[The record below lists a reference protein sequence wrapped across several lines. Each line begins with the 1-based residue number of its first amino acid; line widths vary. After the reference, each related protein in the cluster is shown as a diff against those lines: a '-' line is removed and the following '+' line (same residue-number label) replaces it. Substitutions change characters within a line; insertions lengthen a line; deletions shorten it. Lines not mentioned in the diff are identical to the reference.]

1 MNRISPTLVQDWA
14 TQAHKDGLS
23 PRSVRK
29 YHVLLSSIFVR
40 AVKDRVLVYNPCDHT
55 ELPKI
60 ITRKARTLTPDEY
73 LRLLAAMPAQFHLM
87 VETLIE
93 TGLRWGELIALKP
106 RHIDFLR
113 RSITIEETIVEIS
126 KAHSPPP
133 ASATSP
139 SPTRKTTNPGPSAS
153 AKPGST
159 PSSNTSPPTASG
171 TTTSCSPPRPA
182 PRSPATP
189 SAPAS
194 GCPPSRPPTSTSAS
208 TTCARPTPPGYWPEE
223 PTSSPSWTAWA
234 TPRSRPPEIP
244 SHPPGHRPTQPRRP
258 QPRPDSTA
266 LTRAGETSRS
276 LKKHSVAARD
286 PSIGGPRRHPT
297 EGAEIGLRHQHEE
310 EQPQRCTPAASAAR
324 VPRAALR

>member
-1 MNRISPTLVQDWA
+1 MVVTESGRHAQAGDPSYTTSLDSTYLNYLNKHFYPFFGTRQMNRISPTLVQDWA

-126 KAHSPPP
+126 KAHSPNRPALRRQALPERQRTQDLRHPP
-133 ASATSP
+133 SLARRRRRTHRHQRHRA
-139 SPTRKTTNPGPSAS
+139 RR
-153 AKPGST
+153 
-159 PSSNTSPPTASG
+159 PPVRHQGRHPDLPQHLPHPHVAARRQG
-171 TTTSCSPPRPA
+171 VRHRRRRPRPA
-182 PRSPATP
+182 PRPRHLAT
-189 SAPAS
+189 
-194 GCPPSRPPTSTSAS
+194 GR
-208 TTCARPTPPGYWPEE
+208 
-223 PTSSPSWTAWA
+223 
-234 TPRSRPPEIP
+234 RSRPQVRHGPHGP
-244 SHPPGHRPTQPRRP
+244 LPDPDHQKYLHTLPDTDQRNLDALNRVQTRQP
-258 QPRPDSTA
+258 
-266 LTRAGETSRS
+266 
-276 LKKHSVAARD
+276 
-286 PSIGGPRRHPT
+286 
-297 EGAEIGLRHQHEE
+297 
-310 EQPQRCTPAASAAR
+310 
-324 VPRAALR
+324 